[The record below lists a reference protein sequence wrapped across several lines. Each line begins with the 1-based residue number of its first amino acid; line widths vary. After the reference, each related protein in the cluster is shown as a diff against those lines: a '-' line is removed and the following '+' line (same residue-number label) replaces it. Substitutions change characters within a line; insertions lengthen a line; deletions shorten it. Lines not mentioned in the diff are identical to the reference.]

1 MEIKVFS
8 SGRSLRH
15 SLRLSHVQDP
25 SPSSPTPG
33 SWAVSGDDFP
43 TRAVPPSETP
53 RRPSA
58 RPVREGILVG
68 ALLLAGMASAIGIF
82 YHFSTRAHLEESRA
96 SLARTAAL
104 AATFVDGDR
113 VEAIIRSGQ
122 DDTPEWNL
130 AVEPLRRLISLAGD
144 VRYAYVMRL
153 DGDSVRFVLDA
164 SPLGDHD
171 QDGVEDYSPIGSAYR
186 WAAPELLEALR
197 TGTRQVDLRLI
208 RDPWGVFLSAYA
220 PVRNSKGVLLGVVG
234 VDLDASEWIASR
246 TRIRNLFLLLLALA
260 TGASVLAGLG
270 IWALRR
276 RSLAELDREREAET
290 RRREMAI
297 QFAKDLE
304 AKVQARTTDLSRANQ
319 DLQKALRTREAFLAT
334 ANHEL
339 RTPLQSLLTS
349 AEMLSQGMLGPLN
362 PPQSRRVATIRRC
375 ARHLH
380 DLITQVLD
388 LSRARSGTV
397 ELFLE
402 RMDLQAVCEEI
413 LEILS
418 DEARSIEIQ
427 TSLDIP
433 PEARW
438 VEADAL
444 RLRQILLNL
453 LGNAFKFSPAGSCVS
468 LATEIVPEGDALIL
482 TITDSGPGISE
493 EQRPNLFCSLEDV
506 AILSQADLKLGL
518 PLAAWLASLHGGS
531 LRYEPAPGGGSRF
544 RLRLPRSMPP
554 PGISLS
560 TPDDAPPSS
569 SSSEG
574 ESGLRVLIAEDNPD
588 IRETLCEFLE
598 AKGCVVT
605 LACDGR
611 EAFEQAQR
619 TPLDLVLMDVQMPN
633 LDGLEATRRLR
644 KASATANL
652 PIVMMTAFASGEDAE
667 RCLEAGATSYVPKP
681 IELRRLA
688 RLLAEYSSA
697 GARAG

>member
-1 MEIKVFS
+1 MA
-8 SGRSLRH
+8 
-15 SLRLSHVQDP
+15 
-25 SPSSPTPG
+25 TM
-33 SWAVSGDDFP
+33 
-43 TRAVPPSETP
+43 
-53 RRPSA
+53 SA
-58 RPVREGILVG
+58 TLGV
-68 ALLLAGMASAIGIF
+68 F
-82 YHFSTRAHLEESRA
+82 YHSAQTAHLEESRS

-104 AATFVDGDR
+104 AATFVDGDDLDQ
-113 VEAIIRSGQ
+113 IIREGR

-130 AVEPLRRLISLAGD
+130 AVEPLRKVLTLSGD

-164 SPLGDHD
+164 SPEGDHD
-171 QDGVEDYSPIGSAYR
+171 SDGVEDYSPIGSSYP

-197 TGTRQVDLRLI
+197 KGTRQVDLSLI
-208 RDPWGVFLSAYA
+208 QDPWGVFLSAYA
-220 PVRNSKGVLLGVVG
+220 PVRNSRGVLMGVVG
-234 VDLDASEWIASR
+234 VDLDASDWIQSR
-246 TRIRNLFLLLLALA
+246 GRILNAFLLGLLLAA
-260 TGASVLAGLG
+260 TASVLAGLG
-270 IWALRR
+270 TWAFRR
-276 RSLAELDREREAET
+276 RSLAELDREREDEI
-290 RRREMAI
+290 RKREQAM
-297 QFAKDLE
+297 QFARELE
-304 AKVQARTTDLSRANQ
+304 AKVQARTMELSRTNQ

-362 PPQSRRVATIRRC
+362 ASQSRRLATIRRC
-375 ARHLH
+375 GRHLL

-402 RMDLQAVCEEI
+402 RIDLEAVCEEI
-413 LEILS
+413 LEILA

-427 TSLDIP
+427 TSMQILP
-433 PEARW
+433 QARW

-453 LGNAFKFSPAGSCVS
+453 LGNALKFSPPGGSVS
-468 LATEIVPEGDALIL
+468 IETELVPQGDAILL

-493 EQRPNLFCSLEDV
+493 EQRPNLFRSLDDV

-544 RLRLPRSMPP
+544 RLRLPS
-554 PGISLS
+554 S
-560 TPDDAPPSS
+560 TPHPDPANDFTPSPG
-569 SSSEG
+569 SSEA
-574 ESGLRVLIAEDNPD
+574 ECGLRVLIAEDNPD

-598 AKGCVVT
+598 AKGCQVT
-605 LACDGR
+605 LASDGR
-611 EAFEQAQR
+611 EAVEQASR
-619 TPLDLVLMDVQMPN
+619 VPLDLILMDVQMPN
-633 LDGLEATRRLR
+633 MDGLEATRRLR
-644 KASATANL
+644 QIPASANL
-652 PIVMMTAFASGEDAE
+652 PIVVMTAFASGEDAE

-688 RLLAEYSSA
+688 RLLAEYSSSIS
-697 GARAG
+697 RSP

>member
-1 MEIKVFS
+1 M
-8 SGRSLRH
+8 
-15 SLRLSHVQDP
+15 QDP

-33 SWAVSGDDFP
+33 SWAVFGDDSP
-43 TRAVPPSETP
+43 DRAARSNEARQPPRALP
-53 RRPSA
+53 LA
-58 RPVREGILVG
+58 EGILVG
-68 ALLLAGMASAIGIF
+68 ALLLAGMTSTLGIF
-82 YHFSTRAHLEESRA
+82 YHYATKNHLDESRS

-113 VEAIIRSGQ
+113 LEAIIRVGR
-122 DDTPEWNL
+122 DDTPDWNL
-130 AVEPLRRLISLAGD
+130 AVEPLRRVLTLSGD

-171 QDGVEDYSPIGSAYR
+171 KDGIEDYSPIGSTYR

-197 TGTRQVDLRLI
+197 SGTRQVDLRLI
-208 RDPWGVFLSAYA
+208 KDPWGVFLSAYA
-220 PVRNSKGVLLGVVG
+220 PIRNSKGDMLGVVG
-234 VDLDASEWIASR
+234 VDLDASDWIRSR
-246 TRIRNLFLLLLALA
+246 ARIRNVFLVVLALA
-260 TGASVLAGLG
+260 MGASFLAGLG
-270 IWALRR
+270 TWAFRR
-276 RSLAELDREREAET
+276 RSLAEIDREREAEL
-290 RRREMAI
+290 RKREMAL
-297 QFAKDLE
+297 QFARDLE

-380 DLITQVLD
+380 DLISQVLD

-402 RMDLQAVCEEI
+402 RIDLQAVCEEI
-413 LEILS
+413 LEILA

-438 VEADAL
+438 VDADAL

-453 LGNAFKFSPAGSCVS
+453 LGNALKFSPAGSCVS
-468 LATEIVPEGDALIL
+468 IATEIVPDGNALLL
-482 TITDSGPGISE
+482 TITDAGPGISE

-506 AILSQADLKLGL
+506 AILNQADLKLGL

-544 RLRLPRSMPP
+544 RLRLPRS
-554 PGISLS
+554 
-560 TPDDAPPSS
+560 TPITNPSIPSRDDAPSS
-569 SSSEG
+569 SASSEE

-611 EAFEQAQR
+611 EALEQAAR
-619 TPLDLVLMDVQMPN
+619 VPLDLVLMDVQMPH

-644 KASATANL
+644 RAPETANL
-652 PIVMMTAFASGEDAE
+652 PIVMMTAFASGGDAE

-688 RLLAEYSSA
+688 RLLSEYSSA
-697 GARAG
+697 SARAG